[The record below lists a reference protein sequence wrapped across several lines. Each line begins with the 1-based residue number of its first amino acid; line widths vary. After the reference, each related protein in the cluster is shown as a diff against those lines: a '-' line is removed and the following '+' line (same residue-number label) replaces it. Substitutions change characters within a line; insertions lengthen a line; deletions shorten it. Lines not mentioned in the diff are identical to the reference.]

1 MVCGMAQADS
11 TFSTFFKTPGAVRV
25 RVQEILPGA
34 APAAVLAFWG
44 WLAIS
49 AVHLR
54 EEVAR
59 NSENIVRN
67 TESIRRIEAR
77 LDSMDSRLD
86 SMDARLVAIQS
97 TLAVLV
103 GRRGGEAAPRQ

>member
-1 MVCGMAQADS
+1 MAQADS

-34 APAAVLAFWG
+34 ALAAVLAFWG

-54 EEVAR
+54 EEMAR

-67 TESIRRIEAR
+67 TESIRRILRPALIR
-77 LDSMDSRLD
+77 WIPGLTRWM
-86 SMDARLVAIQS
+86 
-97 TLAVLV
+97 
-103 GRRGGEAAPRQ
+103 RGSLPFKAPSLCW